1 MRKVVTILAIWFIFI
16 GAAGLALNDDLSY
29 NTTETYTI
37 SRGETLW
44 GVVEAEVNTEG
55 YDIRQIVNEVRAI
68 NNLEELNLR
77 PGDEIELIV
86 FE

>member
-44 GVVEAEVNTEG
+44 GVVEAEVDTSG
-55 YDIRQIVNEVRAI
+55 YDIRQVVNEVREI
-68 NNLEELNLR
+68 NGLEELNLR
-77 PGDEIELIV
+77 PGDQVELPVIK
-86 FE
+86 